1 MSNNQKSFWTPGN
14 VLTAFILAGGLVL
27 TFLRFYKG
35 IGAVT
40 NLDDNNPWGIWIGFD
55 LMCGVALAA
64 GGYVTSASC
73 YLFGLK
79 RYHSAVRPAI
89 TTAFLGYFFV
99 VVALMYDLGHPW
111 RLPYPLVY
119 SQGTTSL
126 LFEVGLCVATYVT
139 VLFVEW
145 SPAALEWL
153 GFRKI
158 RNFVIRLTL
167 PLTILGVVLSTMHQS
182 SLGALFLIAPG
193 KLHPL
198 WYSSFLPVFFF
209 MSSMVAGASMVIF
222 EGTLAHK
229 GMHDKMDE
237 THLKEAD
244 GVAFGMAKAAS
255 FILLGYF
262 FIKVFDITMDND
274 WQYLA
279 TGYGAWF
286 LVEMFG
292 FVALPSFLYAL
303 GVREKN
309 LKLVR
314 IASVFGVLG
323 IVINRF
329 NVSMIAFNWQLPAA
343 ERYFPSWME
352 VGISIFVV
360 TLIVTTY
367 RFIATKMPVLYEHP
381 EYKDAH

>member
-1 MSNNQKSFWTPGN
+1 
-14 VLTAFILAGGLVL
+14 
-27 TFLRFYKG
+27 
-35 IGAVT
+35 
-40 NLDDNNPWGIWIGFD
+40 
-55 LMCGVALAA
+55 
-64 GGYVTSASC
+64 
-73 YLFGLK
+73 
-79 RYHSAVRPAI
+79 
-89 TTAFLGYFFV
+89 
-99 VVALMYDLGHPW
+99 
-111 RLPYPLVY
+111 
-119 SQGTTSL
+119 
-126 LFEVGLCVATYVT
+126 
-139 VLFVEW
+139 
-145 SPAALEWL
+145 
-153 GFRKI
+153 
-158 RNFVIRLTL
+158 
-167 PLTILGVVLSTMHQS
+167 
-182 SLGALFLIAPG
+182 
-193 KLHPL
+193 
-198 WYSSFLPVFFF
+198 
-209 MSSMVAGASMVIF
+209 
-222 EGTLAHK
+222 
-229 GMHDKMDE
+229 
-237 THLKEAD
+237 
-244 GVAFGMAKAAS
+244 
-255 FILLGYF
+255 
-262 FIKVFDITMDND
+262 MDND